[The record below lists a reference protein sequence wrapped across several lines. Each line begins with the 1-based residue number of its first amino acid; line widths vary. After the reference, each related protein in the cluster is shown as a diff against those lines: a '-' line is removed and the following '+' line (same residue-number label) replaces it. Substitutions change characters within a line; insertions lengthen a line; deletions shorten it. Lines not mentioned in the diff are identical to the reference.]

1 MTSHPDQIVATAS
14 TPTGSKPSTLSLGAS
29 RTALELKAFFRERDA
44 LIFSFLFPII
54 MLGIFSVVFGG
65 EESSIGGD
73 GGPTIDFTQYFL
85 PGMIAAGIF
94 LVSFQ
99 TLAITIAVERD
110 DGTLKRLRGTP
121 MPPVSYFLGKIGM
134 VLVTAVAQTA
144 ILLAYAGLV
153 FRVPL
158 PTAASSWLTFAWV
171 FVLGTAAG
179 TVLGIAFSSVP
190 KSARSAP
197 AVVTT
202 PLLILQFISGVFFVF
217 NDLPTWLQAIASIFP
232 LKWTAQGMRSVF
244 LPPEFEAAEVSGSWQ
259 HGLTAVILTVWLL
272 VGLVV
277 CIRTFQWQRR
287 DAG

>member
-1 MTSHPDQIVATAS
+1 MTSADQIVPTAARTREALAS
-14 TPTGSKPSTLSLGAS
+14 TVSLGAS
-29 RTALELKAFFRERDA
+29 RTVLELKAFFRERDA

-54 MLGIFSVVFGG
+54 LLGIFSLVFGG

-134 VLVTAVAQTA
+134 VLVAAVAQTA
-144 ILLAYAGLV
+144 ILLAFAAMV
-153 FRVPL
+153 FQVPL
-158 PTAASSWLTFAWV
+158 PTEASRWLTFSWV

-217 NDLPTWLQAIASIFP
+217 NDLPTWLQHIASIFP

-277 CIRTFQWQRR
+277 CLRTFRWQRR

>member
-1 MTSHPDQIVATAS
+1 MTTPTDQTVTARP
-14 TPTGSKPSTLSLGAS
+14 TPTGSTPSALPLGAA
-29 RTALELKAFFRERDA
+29 RTVLELKAFFRERDA

-54 MLGIFSVVFGG
+54 MLGIFSVAFGG
-65 EESSIGGD
+65 EASSMG
-73 GGPTIDFTQYFL
+73 GGPAIDFTQYFL

-99 TLAITIAVERD
+99 TLAVTIALERD

-134 VLVTAVAQTA
+134 VLITAIAQTA
-144 ILLAYAGLV
+144 ILLAYAALV
-153 FRVPL
+153 YRVPL
-158 PTAASSWLTFAWV
+158 PTEPSRWLTFAWV
-171 FVLGTAAG
+171 FALGTAAG
-179 TVLGIAFSSVP
+179 TVLGIAYSSVP
-190 KSARSAP
+190 KSGRSAP

-217 NDLPTWLQAIASIFP
+217 SDLPGWLQTIASIFP

-244 LPPEFEAAEVSGSWQ
+244 LPPQFEAAEVSGSWQ
-259 HGLTAVILTVWLL
+259 HGLTAVVLTVWLL
-272 VGLVV
+272 VGLVACV
-277 CIRTFQWQRR
+277 RTFRWQRR

>member
-1 MTSHPDQIVATAS
+1 MTSADQVVPTAS
-14 TPTGSKPSTLSLGAS
+14 RTREALASKVSIGAS
-29 RTALELKAFFRERDA
+29 RTVLELKAFFRERDA

-54 MLGIFSVVFGG
+54 MLGIFSLVFGG

-134 VLVTAVAQTA
+134 VLVAAVAQTA
-144 ILLAYAGLV
+144 ILLAFAALV
-153 FRVPL
+153 FQVPL
-158 PTAASSWLTFAWV
+158 PTEASRWLTFTWV

-202 PLLILQFISGVFFVF
+202 PLLILQFISGVFFFF
-217 NDLPTWLQAIASIFP
+217 NDLPTWLQHIASIFP

-244 LPPEFEAAEVSGSWQ
+244 LPPEFEATEVSGSWQ

-277 CIRTFQWQRR
+277 CLRTFRWQRR

>member
-1 MTSHPDQIVATAS
+1 MTSRTDQTVARADAQ
-14 TPTGSKPSTLSLGAS
+14 TGFAVSTLSLGAS
-29 RTALELKAFFRERDA
+29 RTVLELKAFFRERDA
-44 LIFSFLFPII
+44 VIFSFLFPFI

-73 GGPTIDFTQYFL
+73 GGPAIDFTQYFL

-99 TLAITIAVERD
+99 TLAITIALERD

-134 VLVTAVAQTA
+134 VLITGVAQTA

-158 PTAASSWLTFAWV
+158 PTEASSWLTFAWV

-179 TVLGIAFSSVP
+179 TVLGIAYSSVP
-190 KSARSAP
+190 KSGRSAP

-217 NDLPTWLQAIASIFP
+217 NDLPTWLQHIASIFP

-277 CIRTFQWQRR
+277 CIRTFRWQRR

>member
-1 MTSHPDQIVATAS
+1 MTAGPDQNVRTRSAAIGTTAAA
-14 TPTGSKPSTLSLGAS
+14 LSLGAS
-29 RTALELKAFFRERDA
+29 RTVLELKTFFREKDA

-65 EESSIGGD
+65 AESSIGGD
-73 GGPTIDFTQYFL
+73 GGPAIEFTQYFL

-134 VLVTAVAQTA
+134 VLITAVAQTA
-144 ILLAYAGLV
+144 ILLAYAVLV
-153 FRVPL
+153 FRVAL
-158 PTAASSWLTFAWV
+158 PTAASSWFTFAWV

-217 NDLPTWLQAIASIFP
+217 NDLPTWLQHIASIFP

-244 LPPEFEAAEVSGSWQ
+244 LPPQFEAAEVSGTWQ
-259 HGLTAVILTVWLL
+259 HGLTAVILTLWLL
-272 VGLVV
+272 VGLIV
-277 CIRTFQWQRR
+277 CIRTFRWQRR

>member
-1 MTSHPDQIVATAS
+1 MTTRTSQPVV
-14 TPTGSKPSTLSLGAS
+14 TGGNARSAPSALALGGF
-29 RTALELKAFFRERDA
+29 RTALEVKTFFREKDA

-65 EESSIGGD
+65 EEAAMG
-73 GGPTIDFTQYFL
+73 GGPEIDFTQYFL

-99 TLAITIAVERD
+99 TLAITIAIERD

-134 VLVTAVAQTA
+134 VLVTAVAQTFL
-144 ILLAYAGLV
+144 LLAYAALIY
-153 FRVPL
+153 RVEL
-158 PTAASSWLTFAWV
+158 PTEPSRWFTFAWV

-179 TVLGIAFSSVP
+179 TVLGIAYSSVP
-190 KSARSAP
+190 KSGRSAP

-202 PLLILQFISGVFFVF
+202 PVLILQFISGVFFVYS
-217 NDLPTWLQAIASIFP
+217 DLPTWLQHIAEIFP
-232 LKWTAQGMRSVF
+232 LKWMAQGMRSVF

-259 HGLTAVILTVWLL
+259 HGLTAIVLVVWLV
-272 VGLVV
+272 VGLVLCV
-277 CIRTFQWQRR
+277 RTFRWQRR

>member
-14 TPTGSKPSTLSLGAS
+14 TPTGSTPSTMSLGAS

-144 ILLAYAGLV
+144 ILLAYAVLV

-217 NDLPTWLQAIASIFP
+217 NDLPTWLQHIASIFP

-277 CIRTFQWQRR
+277 CIRTFRWQRR

>member
-1 MTSHPDQIVATAS
+1 MTTPTDQTVISAGSRSGS
-14 TPTGSKPSTLSLGAS
+14 TPAALPLGGS
-29 RTALELKAFFRERDA
+29 RTVLELKAFFRERDA
-44 LIFSFLFPII
+44 VIFSFLFPFI

-65 EESSIGGD
+65 EASSLG
-73 GGPTIDFTQYFL
+73 GGPAIDFTQYFL

-99 TLAITIAVERD
+99 TLAITIALERD

-134 VLVTAVAQTA
+134 VLITAVAQTA
-144 ILLAYAGLV
+144 ILLAYAALV

-158 PTAASSWLTFAWV
+158 PNTASSWLTFTWV

-179 TVLGIAFSSVP
+179 TVLGIAYSSVP
-190 KSARSAP
+190 KSGRSAP

-217 NDLPTWLQAIASIFP
+217 SDLPTWLQHIASIFP

-244 LPPEFEAAEVSGSWQ
+244 LPPEYEAAEVSGSWQ
-259 HGLTAVILTVWLL
+259 HGLTAVILTVWLIM
-272 VGLVV
+272 GLIV
-277 CIRTFQWQRR
+277 CIRTFRWQRR

>member
-1 MTSHPDQIVATAS
+1 MTSHPDQIVASDQAASGS
-14 TPTGSKPSTLSLGAS
+14 TPSFLSLGAS

-65 EESSIGGD
+65 EESSIGGE

-134 VLVTAVAQTA
+134 VLVTAIAQTA
-144 ILLAYAGLV
+144 VLLAYAALV
-153 FRVPL
+153 YRVPL
-158 PTAASSWLTFAWV
+158 PTAASSWFTFAWV
-171 FVLGTAAG
+171 FVLGTASG

-217 NDLPTWLQAIASIFP
+217 NDLPTWLQHIASIFP

-272 VGLVV
+272 VGLLV
-277 CIRTFQWQRR
+277 CIRTFRWQRR